1 MNDFRVVK
9 EWFYRNFMIL
19 NPNKCHYR
27 CTGRNTEINIF
38 KFKFVCLENSKE
50 EEILVITINNKLT
63 FDSFIKGIC

>member
-1 MNDFRVVK
+1 
-9 EWFYRNFMIL
+9 MIL